1 MPEPRFVPAFPV
13 RLLHIRDLHDAAPAL
28 RVAWLELQS
37 KMPANKVCSGVVVQ
51 KQKGNVMPK
60 FLIKASYTQAGAK
73 GLLHEGGSSR
83 KAAVEKMV
91 SALGGKL
98 EAFYFAFGETDVYG
112 ICELPDAVTAAAA
125 SLAINSSGMVSETIV
140 PLLTPEEIDKACKKS
155 VAYRAP
161 GA

>member
-1 MPEPRFVPAFPV
+1 M
-13 RLLHIRDLHDAAPAL
+13 
-28 RVAWLELQS
+28 ELQS
-37 KMPANKVCSGVVVQ
+37 KMPTNRVRSGGVVQ

-155 VAYRAP
+155 VAYRPPSA
-161 GA
+161 